1 MKYLCEVTEKYR
13 IDSESEAKIFI
24 EEQKRSDAYSI
35 KKYSSERKERK
46 VKGEIVDEWMQVT
59 LVKTFNDPK
68 EPVEEIVAS
77 YEHV

>member
-13 IDSESEAKIFI
+13 IDSETEAKTFI
-24 EEQKRSDAYSI
+24 EEQKKDSNYSL

-46 VKGEIVDEWMQVT
+46 VKGEIVDEWMQVV

-68 EPVEEIVAS
+68 EPVEEITVH
-77 YEHV
+77 YE

>member
-13 IDSESEAKIFI
+13 IDSETEAKAFI
-24 EEQKRSDAYSI
+24 EEQKKDASYAL

-46 VKGEIVDEWMQVT
+46 VKGEIVDEWMQVI

-68 EPVEEIVAS
+68 EPVEEIS
-77 YEHV
+77 IKYE